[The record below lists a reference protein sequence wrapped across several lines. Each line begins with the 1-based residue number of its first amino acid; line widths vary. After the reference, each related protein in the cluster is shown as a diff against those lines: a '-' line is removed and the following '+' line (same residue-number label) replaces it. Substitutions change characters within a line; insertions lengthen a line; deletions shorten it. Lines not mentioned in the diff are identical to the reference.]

1 MRKVLIVEKDPVQSM
16 AYMRAFIVAG
26 FDVDRA
32 TSEGSAFEAINR
44 LRPQVVLIN
53 VLLGGDKGLSLIRT
67 IRAESKHRALP
78 IIGFARENADDT
90 LAAAQMAGATEC
102 HVITKAGAQ
111 ALLAAARN
119 VLQPAATATSAD
131 AAASQPVQ
139 RSSPTPSPFLTPLLP
154 EPPPPRAIH
163 PVAALPPPPPPPPPP
178 EAEIVEP
185 DSPPQSVVKAFA
197 RSDHQKLL
205 VKLKELSGSLLKA
218 ENKATQPPLVNEM
231 HRKAQEFA
239 ADESVCNAALLR
251 RVANVLVVLLKDL
264 SGLPQAVN
272 SSSMRT
278 VNQTVNFLDIL
289 SKHPLGRASENDDPF
304 NVLIVDDEAIARRV
318 VAGALGLV
326 QLKPDTAKDPSE
338 ALELARVNHYN
349 LFVLDVNMP
358 GMTGYDLCER
368 LRKSDNYRKTP
379 VIFVTGWNTFESRL
393 RFARSGGDD
402 FISKPFLP
410 PELAAKTL
418 IHLLG
423 RRMGLDKE

>member
-32 TSEGSAFEAINR
+32 TNEGSAFEAINR

-53 VLLGGDKGLSLIRT
+53 VLLGGDKGLNLIRT

-90 LAAAQMAGATEC
+90 IVAAQMAGATEC
-102 HVITKAGAQ
+102 HLITKAGAQ
-111 ALLAAARN
+111 ELLAAVRN
-119 VLQPAATATSAD
+119 VLQPAAAANPAD
-131 AAASQPVQ
+131 PAAFQPAQ
-139 RSSPTPSPFLTPLLP
+139 RSSPAPSPFLTPLLP
-154 EPPPPRAIH
+154 APPPPRAIH
-163 PVAALPPPPPPPPPP
+163 PVAALPPPPPPPPQD
-178 EAEIVEP
+178 EIIETH
-185 DSPPQSVVKAFA
+185 SPPQSAVKAFA
-197 RSDHQKLL
+197 RSDRQKLL
-205 VKLKELSGSLLKA
+205 VKLKELSGSLLRA
-218 ENKATQPPLVNEM
+218 ENKATQPPLVHELY
-231 HRKAQEFA
+231 RKAEEFA
-239 ADESVCNAALLR
+239 ADESVCNATLLK

-278 VNQTVNFLDIL
+278 VNQTVNFLDVL

-338 ALELARVNHYN
+338 ALELSRVHHYN

-368 LRKSDNYRKTP
+368 LRKSDNYRETP

-423 RRMGLDKE
+423 RRMGLGKE